1 MHLLL
6 NNLTDKELL
15 LRIKKFQDREAAG
28 VLLDR
33 YSHLLVAVSLP
44 RFTSEK
50 TAEVAL
56 PELTRQLYTRIQ
68 SAFGKLNESVYALVQ
83 SYFGKGSSVP
93 VFYPNQALYRLET
106 RIEHAGNN
114 PIAKEALMT
123 HLEKALTKLN
133 AEDLQLITQFYLE
146 QQSFSDIAK
155 KQNISKDKVRHTLKG
170 VKKKLATHLMDQAYE

>member
-15 LRIKKFQDREAAG
+15 LRIKKFHDREAAG

-44 RFTSEK
+44 KLSNEK
-50 TAEVAL
+50 TAETAF
-56 PELTRQLYTRIQ
+56 PELTRQLYNRVQT
-68 SAFGKLNESVYALVQ
+68 AFGKINESVYALVQ
-83 SYFGKGSSVP
+83 SYFGKGGSVP
-93 VFYPNQALYRLET
+93 VFYPNQTLYRLET

-114 PIAKEALMT
+114 PIAKEALLT
-123 HLEKALTKLN
+123 HLEKALTQLN
-133 AEDLQLITQFYLE
+133 AEDLQLITLFYLE

-155 KQNISKDKVRHTLKG
+155 KQNISRDKVRHTLKG

>member
-33 YSHLLVAVSLP
+33 YSHLLIAVSLP

-50 TAEVAL
+50 TAEIAL
-56 PELTRQLYTRIQ
+56 PELTRQLYTRVQ

-133 AEDLQLITQFYLE
+133 AEELQLITQFYLE
-146 QQSFSDIAK
+146 QLSFSDIAK

>member
-15 LRIKKFQDREAAG
+15 LRIRKFQDREAAG

-33 YSHLLVAVSLP
+33 YSHLLVAVCLP
-44 RFTSEK
+44 RLNSEK
-50 TAEVAL
+50 TAETAL
-56 PELTRQLYTRIQ
+56 PDLSKQLYNRVQT
-68 SAFGKLNESVYALVQ
+68 AFGKINESIYALVQ
-83 SYFGKGSSVP
+83 SYFGKGNSVP

-114 PIAKEALMT
+114 PIAKEALLK
-123 HLEKALTKLN
+123 HLENALSQLK
-133 AEDLQLITQFYLE
+133 AEDLQLISQFYLE